1 MPQTET
7 PHDEMIDAGKW
18 VFKNRGWLP
27 VPILVLATFFPSYNP
42 SRPAIIFGAIL
53 VLMGEAGRIWSVGY
67 AGGIT
72 RTRKGDLHE
81 LIVTGPFAIVRN
93 PIYISNMI
101 MYSGAAFMMG
111 VPVLVPLVVL
121 YFFIEYSLIIVYEE
135 SILENTFGKQYEDYK
150 KSVQRWQPK
159 LKVKIEKSAHAFN
172 LKELMTAEKST
183 FHSIIGITA
192 IAIIKYLIVRYV

>member
-1 MPQTET
+1 MTET
-7 PHDEMIDAGKW
+7 GKW

-27 VPILVLATFFPSYNP
+27 VPILILAIFFPGYDHSKL
-42 SRPAIIFGAIL
+42 IIISGIL
-53 VLMGEAGRIWSVGY
+53 LVILGESGRLWSVGF

-81 LIVTGPFAIVRN
+81 LIVTGPFAVVRN

-101 MYSGAAFMMG
+101 MYSGAALMMG
-111 VPVLVPLVVL
+111 APSLVPFVTL

-135 SILENTFGKQYEDYK
+135 SILTKAFGVQYAAYK
-150 KSVQRWQPK
+150 KSVNRWIPN
-159 LKVKIEKSAHAFN
+159 LNVKIERSKHAFN

-183 FHSIIGITA
+183 FNSIIGITL
-192 IAIIKYLIVRYV
+192 ISLIKYFILK

>member
-1 MPQTET
+1 MTET
-7 PHDEMIDAGKW
+7 GKW

-27 VPILVLATFFPSYNP
+27 VPILVLAIFFPGYNH
-42 SRPAIIFGAIL
+42 SKLVIISGIL
-53 VLMGEAGRIWSVGY
+53 LVILGESGRLWSVGF

-81 LIVTGPFAIVRN
+81 LIVTGPFAVVRN

-101 MYSGAAFMMG
+101 MYSGAALLMG
-111 VPVLVPLVVL
+111 APALVPFVLL

-135 SILENTFGKQYEDYK
+135 SILTKAFGGQYAVYK
-150 KSVQRWQPK
+150 KAVSRWMPDFN
-159 LKVKIEKSAHAFN
+159 VKIERSKHAFN

-183 FHSIIGITA
+183 FNSIMGIT
-192 IAIIKYLIVRYV
+192 IISIIKYFILR

>member
-1 MPQTET
+1 MPQNGT
-7 PHDEMIDAGKW
+7 PGNEMIEYGKW

-27 VPILVLATFFPSYNP
+27 VPILALAAFFPSYN
-42 SRPAIIFGAIL
+42 SSKFAIIFGALL
-53 VLMGEAGRIWSVGY
+53 VLIGEAGRIWSVGY

-72 RTRKGDLHE
+72 RTRKGDLHD
-81 LIVTGPFAIVRN
+81 LIVTGPFAVVRN

-121 YFFIEYSLIIVYEE
+121 YFYIEYSLIILFEE
-135 SILENTFGKQYEDYK
+135 SILEKTFGQKYEDYK
-150 KSVQRWQPK
+150 KSVNRWQPK
-159 LKVKIEKSAHAFN
+159 FKVKIEKSAHAFN

-183 FHSIIGITA
+183 FRSIIGITV
-192 IAIIKYLIVRYV
+192 IALAKYFILR

>member
-1 MPQTET
+1 
-7 PHDEMIDAGKW
+7 MIELGKW

-27 VPILVLATFFPSYNP
+27 VPMLFFAALYPSYNN
-42 SRPAIIFGAIL
+42 SKTTIIIGILL
-53 VLMGEAGRIWSVGY
+53 VLIGEAGRLWSVGF

-101 MYSGAAFMMG
+101 MYSGASLMMG
-111 VPVLVPLVVL
+111 VPVLLPFVLL
-121 YFFIEYSLIIVYEE
+121 YFFIEYSLIIIYEE
-135 SILENTFGKQYEDYK
+135 SILLNSFGATYETYK
-150 KSVQRWQPK
+150 KAVNRWIPNFSI
-159 LKVKIEKSAHAFN
+159 KIEKSKHEFN

-183 FHSIIGITA
+183 FNSIIGIFL
-192 IAIIKYLIVRYV
+192 ISLIKYFILG